1 MVVFVRLRHAVAWA
15 AAGAAQSLRRETSM
29 SVRFCCR
36 SRLSCARMAVPG
48 GKHEMIPCWS
58 ERCVERN
65 HETRSKLERTSPAK
79 RSPHGFTLVE
89 LLVVIAII
97 SVLMGLLLP
106 AIHASRESARRMACA
121 SNLRQLGLALHNY
134 ISANNGRLLPL
145 KVDDEDR
152 IAGTLANPSQN
163 PYPGKSRYWFGEVD
177 ENQPDP
183 SDQLSFERGALAPF
197 IETNTS
203 VYQCPNFGPD
213 AVDVLRYGRLATGF
227 DYNASLGPGT
237 QWDWSQWPAVQ
248 LKHRNLQR
256 TIGAVRETTRTIAFA
271 ESAIV
276 YFLFPF
282 PLRENL
288 GGLLLPSGADP
299 SVHFRHASESANV
312 VFLDGHVANY
322 PRKFRP
328 GPWTSPSQLAFMG
341 EYRIGILCDGDPDD
355 PVAADALY
363 DLR

>member
-1 MVVFVRLRHAVAWA
+1 MRTQTARNRLAR
-15 AAGAAQSLRRETSM
+15 GATRPLRR
-29 SVRFCCR
+29 
-36 SRLSCARMAVPG
+36 
-48 GKHEMIPCWS
+48 
-58 ERCVERN
+58 
-65 HETRSKLERTSPAK
+65 
-79 RSPHGFTLVE
+79 GFTLVE

-106 AIHASRESARRMACA
+106 AIHSSRESARRMACA
-121 SNLRQLGLALHNY
+121 SNLRQLGIALQNY
-134 ISANNGRLLPL
+134 IAANNGRMLPL
-145 KVDDEDR
+145 KVDDDTR

-177 ENQPDP
+177 ENEPDP
-183 SDQLSFERGALAPF
+183 AAQLDFAEGSLAPY

-213 AVDVLRYGRLATGF
+213 AVDMLRYGTLATGF

-237 QWDWSQWPAVQ
+237 EWDWSVWPNVQ
-248 LKHRNLQR
+248 LKNRNLQR
-256 TIGAVRETTRTIAFA
+256 RIGAVRETTRTIAFA

-276 YFLFPF
+276 YFLFPY

-288 GGLLLPSGADP
+288 GGLLPPSGADP
-299 SVHFRHASESANV
+299 SVHFRHAGESANV
-312 VFLDGHVANY
+312 VFLDGHVENY

-328 GPWTSPSQLAFMG
+328 GPWTSPGQLAFME
-341 EYRIGILCDGDPDD
+341 EYHIGIVTNGDPAD
-355 PVAADALY
+355 PEAADALY

>member
-1 MVVFVRLRHAVAWA
+1 MDTITADGLR
-15 AAGAAQSLRRETSM
+15 GQRRETPPRACFPWEKPSL
-29 SVRFCCR
+29 SFLHLRAFFPLVNSRKCR
-36 SRLSCARMAVPG
+36 EASGLPVAVSCGGRLFSQSARRVLRAGTP
-48 GKHEMIPCWS
+48 
-58 ERCVERN
+58 RC
-65 HETRSKLERTSPAK
+65 
-79 RSPHGFTLVE
+79 GFTLVE

-134 ISANNGRLLPL
+134 ISANNERMLPL

-177 ENQPDP
+177 ENEPDP
-183 SDQLSFERGALAPF
+183 AARLSFEDGSLAPF

-203 VYQCPNFGPD
+203 VYQCPNFGPE
-213 AVDVLRYGRLATGF
+213 AVDVLRYGKLATGF
-227 DYNASLGPGT
+227 DYNAALGPGT
-237 QWDWSQWPAVQ
+237 QWDWSQWPAVE

-276 YFLFPF
+276 YFLFPY

-288 GGLLLPSGADP
+288 GGLLAPSGADP
-299 SVHFRHASESANV
+299 SVHFRHAGESANV

-328 GPWTSPSQLAFMG
+328 GPWTSPAQMAFME
-341 EYRIGILCDGDPDD
+341 EYHIGILCDGDPND
-355 PVAADALY
+355 PEAADALY

>member
-1 MVVFVRLRHAVAWA
+1 MILVRYAFMSSKSANRCATDARESPVVVLRSVMKSGERVA
-15 AAGAAQSLRRETSM
+15 RR
-29 SVRFCCR
+29 
-36 SRLSCARMAVPG
+36 A
-48 GKHEMIPCWS
+48 
-58 ERCVERN
+58 
-65 HETRSKLERTSPAK
+65 
-79 RSPHGFTLVE
+79 FTLVE

-97 SVLMGLLLP
+97 GVLIGLLLP
-106 AIHASRESARRMACA
+106 AVQSSRESARRMACA

-134 ISANNGRLLPL
+134 ISANNERMVPL

-152 IAGTLANPSQN
+152 ITGTLADPFQN

-177 ENQPDP
+177 ENQADP
-183 SDQLSFERGALAPF
+183 IDQLDFSQGSLAPF
-197 IETNTS
+197 VETNTS

-213 AVDVLRYGRLATGF
+213 AVDMLRYGRLATGY

-237 QWDWSQWPAVQ
+237 EWDWSQWPGVQ

-256 TIGAVRETTRTIAFA
+256 RIGEVRETKRTIAFA

-276 YFLFPF
+276 YFLFPY

-288 GGLLLPSGADP
+288 GGLLLPSGSDP
-299 SVHFRHASESANV
+299 SIHFRHAGETANV
-312 VFLDGHVANY
+312 VFLDGHIANY

-328 GPWTSPSQLAFMG
+328 GPWTSPSQMAFM
-341 EYRIGILCDGDPDD
+341 ETHHIGIVADGDPADSEE
-355 PVAADALY
+355 ADALY